1 MVRWIGGCGVA
12 RPGVLTLGHRR
23 VLEVNW
29 RAGKTITEIACVL
42 GVSVSTVS
50 RELKRYNSARH
61 GFKNPLMG
69 TLTGRARL
77 PYRWGYRADWAQER
91 ADAAQRHPR
100 AQAKLVQ
107 PGLLRG
113 LVVAGLRR
121 RWSPR
126 QIARWLTRTF
136 PNRPELHVSHET
148 IYQAVYVQSRGNLRA
163 ELAAQVALR
172 SGRAARRPQ
181 SRATAAT
188 RASRKPWIG
197 DLHISARPAE
207 ANDRAIPGHWEGDLL
222 IGSRSS
228 SAIVTLVERHT
239 RYVMLGALPYGWDS
253 THVIDVLS
261 RLAQRLP
268 AHLMRSLTWDQGSE
282 MAQHPSFTVATG
294 CAVYFCDPHS
304 PWQRGS
310 NENTNGLLR
319 QYFRKGQ
326 FDFRTIDQTDL
337 DEVAYELNGRPRET
351 LHWLSPNEA
360 LANFLRLGVALK
372 P

>member
-1 MVRWIGGCGVA
+1 MTRWIGAVVA
-12 RPGVLTLGHRR
+12 RPGVLTFGHRQ
-23 VLEVNW
+23 VLEINW
-29 RAGKTITEIACVL
+29 RAGRTITEIAEVL

-69 TLTGRARL
+69 TLTGRSRL

-91 ADAAQRHPR
+91 ANAAQRHRR
-100 AQAKLVQ
+100 AEARLVA

-163 ELAAQVALR
+163 ELTTQVALR
-172 SGRAARRPQ
+172 SGRVARRPQ

-228 SAIVTLVERHT
+228 SAIVTLVERRT
-239 RYVMLGALPYGWDS
+239 RYVMLGALPHGWDS
-253 THVIDVLS
+253 THVIEVLS

-268 AHLMRSLTWDQGSE
+268 THLMRSLTWDQGSE

-294 CAVYFCDPHS
+294 CPVYFCDPHS

-319 QYFRKGQ
+319 QYFPKGQ
-326 FDFRTIDQTDL
+326 YDFRTTDQAGL

-351 LHWLSPNEA
+351 LDWQSPNQA
-360 LANFLRLGVALK
+360 LARFLRLAVALK